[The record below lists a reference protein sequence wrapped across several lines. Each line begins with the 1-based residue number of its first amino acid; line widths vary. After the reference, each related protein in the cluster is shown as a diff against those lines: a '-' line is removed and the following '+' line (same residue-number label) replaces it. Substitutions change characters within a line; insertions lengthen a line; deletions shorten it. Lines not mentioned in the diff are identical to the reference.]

1 MKKYELKD
9 FFELFE
15 KNKKLAHKSK
25 RKYIGFLMD
34 FIRKIFSPILESLL
48 ARKFETQ
55 REANLSLLRE
65 LIELKNFTKE
75 NLENLQKNF
84 QDFNISIH
92 KYFEELQREVLN
104 LRDEKIPALK
114 DALSLGLEGVD
125 KKAEWALSN
134 LVVIKKVIEKEINL
148 DEEEKK
154 KLKESLSTLFFM
166 NVFRGSEEEIKKR
179 QRIYKDKLKNSK
191 KVVDLGC
198 GRGEFLEILKEN
210 SIPCFGVEKEPS
222 LCAILKEKN
231 LDFLQMDIFEF
242 LDKKPFEFDA
252 VTSFH
257 LIEHLN
263 LKEALTFL
271 KLIFNNLSQG
281 GIFIIETPNPTSLS
295 SFLNFYKDPEHKTP
309 FHPETLKFFAKELG
323 FEIIEELYL
332 QDVEIPENINLQDDV
347 KKLIFGPQDYALILK
362 KL

>member
-9 FFELFE
+9 FVELFE
-15 KNKKLAHKSK
+15 KNKKLEHKSK
-25 RKYIGFLMD
+25 RKYIGFLLD
-34 FIRKIFSPILESLL
+34 FIRKIFSPILEFLL

-55 REANLSLLRE
+55 RVANLSLLKE
-65 LIELKNFTKE
+65 LIELKKFAKE
-75 NLENLQKNF
+75 NLENLQK
-84 QDFNISIH
+84 DFNNFNIH
-92 KYFEELQREVLN
+92 FRELQREVLN

-134 LVVIKKVIEKEINL
+134 LIVIKKAIEKEINL
-148 DEEEKK
+148 NEEEKR
-154 KLKESLSTLFFM
+154 KLKESLSTLHFM
-166 NVFRGSEEEIKKR
+166 NLFRGSEEEIKKK
-179 QRIYKDKLKNSK
+179 QKIYFDKLKNSK

-210 SIPCFGVEKEPS
+210 SISCFGVEKEPS

-242 LDKKPFEFDA
+242 LEKKPFEFDA

-263 LKEALTFL
+263 LKEALTLL
-271 KLIFNNLSQG
+271 KLIFNNLSQE
-281 GIFIIETPNPTSLS
+281 GIFIIETPNPTSLY

-309 FHPETLKFFAKELG
+309 FHPETLKFFTKELG
-323 FEIIEELYL
+323 FEIIEEIYL
-332 QDVEIPENINLQDDV
+332 QDIQLPENINLQDDV

-362 KL
+362 KM

>member
-9 FFELFE
+9 FVELFE
-15 KNKKLAHKSK
+15 KNKKLKHKSK
-25 RKYIGFLMD
+25 RKYIGFLLD
-34 FIRKIFSPILESLL
+34 FIRKVFSPVLEFLL

-55 REANLSLLRE
+55 REANLSILNE
-65 LIELKNFTKE
+65 LIELDNFTKE
-75 NLENLQKNF
+75 NFKSLQNSF
-84 QDFNISIH
+84 EDFKISTN
-92 KYFEELQREVLN
+92 KYLEELQREVLN

-134 LVVIKKVIEKEINL
+134 LIVIKKALEKEVDL
-148 DEEEKK
+148 KEDEKR
-154 KLKESLSTLFFM
+154 KLKESLSSLYFM
-166 NVFRGSEEEIKKR
+166 NIFRGSEEEIKKR
-179 QRIYKDKLKNSK
+179 QKIYLDKLKNSK

-222 LCAILKEKN
+222 LCAILKEKE
-231 LDFLQMDIFEF
+231 LDFFQMDIFEF

-252 VTSFH
+252 ITSFH
-257 LIEHLN
+257 LIEHFD
-263 LKEALTFL
+263 LKDALTFL
-271 KLIFNNLSQG
+271 KLIYNNLLQG
-281 GIFIIETPNPTSLS
+281 GIFIIETPNLASLY

-309 FHPETLKFFAKELG
+309 FHPETLKFFAKEVG

-332 QDVEIPENINLQDDV
+332 QEVDIPNINLQEDV